1 MPGGNQRGMRT
12 FHRLLLLTIL
22 IAGLMV
28 GGTAQAQPAASPHG
42 REEPDRAAAPPR
54 PTDADRL
61 LPDATTHHTLELA
74 GRTLHFAAT
83 AGAIRLTD
91 DKGAPQTDVA
101 FVAYRL
107 EDADP
112 VHRPVTFVFNG
123 GPGMAS
129 GWLQVGAL
137 GPWRVRLD
145 GDAGT
150 PSASPVP
157 LPNQETWLD
166 FTDLVFLDPPG
177 TGYSRIFGGNEDA
190 RKRFWSVDG
199 DVRAMGEAIHRWLDR
214 NDRIVSPKYLVGESY
229 GGIRGPRLARRLQ
242 SDEGIGISGMVLIS
256 PLLDV
261 NRGGGFQDP
270 MSWVDRL
277 PSQVAAARARRGPVV
292 RDQLAEAEAYATT
305 GYLADLLRG
314 ERDSAAIARV
324 SERVAALTGLDPAL
338 VRRFHG
344 RLDNDVILH
353 ELDRANGRVASVYDA
368 TTFAADPFPHRAFS
382 SYPDPVLEGF
392 KAPVTS
398 AMMALYSRLGWR
410 PEGVYYLANESA
422 FYAWDWGRGMSRP
435 ESVSALSAALA
446 LDPHMKVLVTHG
458 LFDLRTP
465 YFASVLILNQMPDL
479 GGTDRV
485 QFRTYSGGHMF
496 YSNDTSRADL
506 RADAAKLYQP

>member
-1 MPGGNQRGMRT
+1 MRT
-12 FHRLLLLTIL
+12 FHRLLLLTTL
-22 IAGLMV
+22 LAGLMA
-28 GGTAQAQPAASPHG
+28 GNEAQAQQAASPHG
-42 REEPDRAAAPPR
+42 RDEPDRVTAPAR

-61 LPDATTHHTLELA
+61 LPDATTHHTLELT

-112 VHRPVTFVFNG
+112 ARRPVTFVFNG

-137 GPWRVRLD
+137 GPWHVRLD

-177 TGYSRIFGGNEDA
+177 TGYSRIFGSNEDA

-199 DVRAMGEAIHRWLDR
+199 DVRAIGEAIHRWLDR

-229 GGIRGPRLARRLQ
+229 GGIRGPRLVRRLQ
-242 SDEGIGISGMVLIS
+242 SDEGIGVSGMVLIS

-261 NRGGGFQDP
+261 GRAGGFGDP
-270 MSWVDRL
+270 MFWVDRL
-277 PSQVAAARARRGPVV
+277 PSVVASARARRGPVS
-292 RDQLAEAEAYATT
+292 REDLAEAETYATT
-305 GYLADLLRG
+305 TYLPDLLRG
-314 ERDSAAIARV
+314 ERDTAAIARV
-324 SERVAALTGLDPAL
+324 SERVAALTGLDPTL

-344 RLDNDVILH
+344 RLDNDVVLH
-353 ELDRANGRVASVYDA
+353 ELDRATGRVGSVYDA
-368 TTFAADPFPHRAFS
+368 TILATDPFPHRTFS
-382 SYPDPVLEGF
+382 SYPDPVLDGF

-398 AMMALYSRLGWR
+398 AMMALYARLGWH
-410 PEGVYYLANESA
+410 PDGVYRLANDAA
-422 FYAWDWGRGMSRP
+422 FYAWDWGHGMSRP

-479 GGTDRV
+479 GGTDRLR
-485 QFRTYSGGHMF
+485 FRTYSGGHMF
-496 YSNDTSRADL
+496 YSDGQSRAAL
-506 RADAAKLYQP
+506 RADAAKLYRP